1 MMKPILVL
9 AAAALAGCGGS
20 AKLTESQEYFMGRGV
35 AAVAIEKD
43 HLWTDQK
50 LEEYVAMAGL
60 TVAFESD
67 RPETYKGYTFAILN
81 SDGVNAFAGPTAITF
96 VTTRALR
103 SIEPDARRARV

>member
-1 MMKPILVL
+1 MKNLVP
-9 AAAALAGCGGS
+9 ALIVLTGASALLSTGCGGS

-43 HLWTDQK
+43 HLWSDQK
-50 LEEYVAMAGL
+50 LEEYVTMVGL

-81 SDGVNAFAGPTAITF
+81 TDSVNAFAGPSGFIFITKG
-96 VTTRALR
+96 
-103 SIEPDARRARV
+103 